1 MGDVQV
7 AYAKIS
13 FHSHANETHAPVN
26 NCAPLQGWK
35 NVLSSSPGQVVFLAG
50 QVTFIAQLTNG
61 QESGKS
67 FSNKIIN

>member
-1 MGDVQV
+1 MRKYLSILAQM
-7 AYAKIS
+7 KRI
-13 FHSHANETHAPVN
+13 VN

-35 NVLSSSPGQVVFLAG
+35 NVLSTSPGQVVFLDG